1 GEALGVAPGIVD
13 GEITT
18 FDEACLGESLA
29 EPVDHVLGPR
39 RRGVP
44 EEPDHRHRRLLRA
57 RRERPCSRAAERDQ
71 QFPPSD
77 GDCHTPLPREVRR
90 GNDSTPLA
98 CSLHVQGGRMLVAST
113 SLSRR
118 LQLQYSP
125 PWRTPPSRPRA
136 GSFDLENF
144 VLPKNPKVLLHR

>member
-57 RRERPCSRAAERDQ
+57 RRERPCSRAAEQRY
-71 QFPPSD
+71 
-77 GDCHTPLPREVRR
+77 E
-90 GNDSTPLA
+90 LA
-98 CSLHVQGGRMLVAST
+98 PFHSITSSARASRVGGT
-113 SLSRR
+113 
-118 LQLQYSP
+118 
-125 PWRTPPSRPRA
+125 SRPSAFAVVR
-136 GSFDLENF
+136 L
-144 VLPKNPKVLLHR
+144 